1 MSLPRLKHLIEVL
14 VVRTQPSKQVLVT
27 VVAQHDVCMYFL
39 TCLAN
44 LVLTTSN
51 DQELHNIPRCF
62 KVLCWY
68 LYH

>member
-1 MSLPRLKHLIEVL
+1 MSLPQLKHLIEVL
-14 VVRTQPSKQVLVT
+14 VARKQPSKQILVT
-27 VVAQHDVCMYFL
+27 VVAQHDGMYFL

-62 KVLCWY
+62 KVLCRY